1 MLYYLF
7 ASDPNSDLYINIFRY
22 LTFRSGSALITAL
35 AVALIIAPSWIEK
48 LRKRQLGKSTIREY
62 LTVEHA
68 HKEGTP
74 SMGGSII
81 IFSIFVSSVLW
92 IDLTN
97 LYCWLTLAS
106 LGVFGFLGYIDD
118 KLKLSTKGKRAGK
131 GLASKQKFALQVGL
145 SFILAIAYL
154 LISPDELST
163 VISIP
168 FFKNLQPDIGIGFFI
183 IWQILVITGS
193 SNAVNLTD
201 GLDGLA
207 IVPSIIVAGTFALIV
222 YLVGNS
228 VYAEYLRLIYV
239 PGTGE
244 LAIICAAIIGSG
256 LGFLWFNSPPAQ
268 IYMGDSG
275 ALALGA
281 SLGVMAIASKHE
293 LVLVLAGGL
302 FVLETVSVI
311 VQVVSYKLIGKRI
324 FAMAPLHHH
333 FEKKGWAEST
343 IVIRFWII
351 SFVLALSS
359 LATLKLR

>member
-7 ASDPNSDLYINIFRY
+7 ASNPDSYLFINIFRY
-22 LTFRSGSALITAL
+22 LTFRSGAALMTAL
-35 AVALIIAPSWIEK
+35 AVALMIAPSWIAI

-62 LTVEHA
+62 LTKAHA

-81 IFSIFVSSVLW
+81 IFSIIVSTLLW

-97 LYCWLTLAS
+97 LYGWLTLSALS
-106 LGVFGFLGYIDD
+106 GFGVLGYLDD
-118 KLKLSTKGKRAGK
+118 RLKLATTGKRAGK
-131 GLASKQKFALQVGL
+131 GLSTKQKFSLQIGL
-145 SFILAIAYL
+145 SLMLAIFYM
-154 LISPDELST
+154 LISPSDLST
-163 VISIP
+163 IILIP
-168 FFKNLQPDIGIGFFI
+168 FFKTLQPDVGIGFFI
-183 IWQILVITGS
+183 LWQIIVITGS

-228 VYAEYLRLIYV
+228 VYSEYLKLVYV

-244 LAIICAAIIGSG
+244 LAIICTAIIGSG
-256 LGFLWFNSPPAQ
+256 LGFLWYNAPPAQ

-281 SLGVMAIASKHE
+281 SMGVMAIVSKHE
-293 LVLVLAGGL
+293 IVLILAGGL
-302 FVLETVSVI
+302 FVLETISVI
-311 VQVVSYKLIGKRI
+311 VQVISFKLIGKRI